1 MFQQIVLNGSSLFQ
15 SSNETCPEHDFWYTE
30 EDPFTNTFV
39 RKFDLVCSREY
50 LRTLALSISGIG
62 EMFGCLIFGYIA
74 DRFGRKLTL
83 FSEGFLICIG
93 GILTALATDVSMV
106 IVGRFISGTSTINF
120 YSTAFVL
127 CCEFFPPKQRTILGP
142 IASVGWAL

>member
-1 MFQQIVLNGSSLFQ
+1 MFQQIVLNGSSLYQ

-30 EDPFTNTFV
+30 EDPYINTFV

-74 DRFGRKLTL
+74 DRFGRKVSF
-83 FSEGFLICIG
+83 FSECFLIFVG
-93 GILTALATDVSMV
+93 GILTALATDISWV
-106 IVGRFISGTSTINF
+106 IVGRFISGTSTINL
-120 YSTAFVL
+120 YSTAFL
-127 CCEFFPPKQRTILGP
+127 LSCELFPPKQRTIFGTLT
-142 IASVGWAL
+142 AVGWAM